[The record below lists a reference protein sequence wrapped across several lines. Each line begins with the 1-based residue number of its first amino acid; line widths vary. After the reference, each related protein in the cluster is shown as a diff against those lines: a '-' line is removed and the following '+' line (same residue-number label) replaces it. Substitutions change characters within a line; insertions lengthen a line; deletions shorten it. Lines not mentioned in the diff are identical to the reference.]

1 MFNQFARATR
11 LALLDA
17 QRRAANVVTD
27 EHLLLA
33 LVNQPDT
40 TSATLLRTAGVT
52 PSTVD
57 SAFRTAERKA
67 GLSDAEAA
75 MLLREL
81 GIDLD
86 EVVAQVERAFGEN
99 ALVSGGPAAR
109 PEASSARRVPFAPV
123 AKDVLRGALDQVRS
137 MRHRELRDEHLLLA
151 LAAHEGVAGQ
161 LLAAH
166 GLSYLDV
173 RAQLAKAS

>member
-1 MFNQFARATR
+1 MFNQFTRAAR

-17 QRRAANVVTD
+17 QQRAANTVTD

-40 TSATLLRTAGVT
+40 TSATMLRTAGVT

-75 MLLREL
+75 TLLREL
-81 GIDLD
+81 GINLD
-86 EVVAQVERAFGEN
+86 DVVAHVEQALGEN
-99 ALVSGGPAAR
+99 ALVTADPPTRRGR
-109 PEASSARRVPFAPV
+109 PPFAPI
-123 AKDVLRGALDQVRS
+123 AKDVLRGALEQVRS

-166 GLSYLDV
+166 GLNYLDV
-173 RAQLAKAS
+173 RTQLTKAG

>member
-1 MFNQFARATR
+1 MFNQFARAAR
-11 LALLDA
+11 LALLEATRDA
-17 QRRAANVVTD
+17 QKRAANVVTD
-27 EHLLLA
+27 EHLLMA

-40 TSATLLRTAGVT
+40 TSAALLRTAGVT

-86 EVVAQVERAFGEN
+86 AVVAHVEQSLGEN
-99 ALVSGGPAAR
+99 VLVSSEPSVRRNR
-109 PEASSARRVPFAPV
+109 PPFAPV
-123 AKDVLRGALDQVRS
+123 AKDVLRGALGQVRS
-137 MRHRELRDEHLLLA
+137 LRHQELRDEHLLLA

-166 GLSYLDV
+166 GLSYLDI

>member
-1 MFNQFARATR
+1 MFNQFARAAR
-11 LALLDA
+11 LALLEAARDA
-17 QRRAANVVTD
+17 QKRAAHVVTD
-27 EHLLLA
+27 EHLLMA

-40 TSATLLRTAGVT
+40 TSAALLRTAGVT

-75 MLLREL
+75 TLLREL

-86 EVVAQVERAFGEN
+86 AVVAHVERSLGEN
-99 ALVSGGPAAR
+99 VLVSSEP
-109 PEASSARRVPFAPV
+109 PARRNRPPFAPV